1 MSIQY
6 INIGSNANDGTGD
19 DLRTAFLK
27 VNDNFQL
34 LATIGGETNIG
45 ANLGGGGGQVYAGK
59 TNETLNFR
67 TIAGDVNS
75 GITVNQSGNV
85 ITIASNFSVPA
96 SITTL
101 ISEDNSGQFTTTSPG
116 ATFRFNGT
124 GGVTTSLNANILTI
138 DGQFALVQDTLP
150 LLGGNLDLN
159 GSNITGLGNISIVG
173 NITSDNLTVG
183 RIVTPGVFPATA
195 TINGSLTVRGSTSLQ
210 AVTAT
215 SIVTNNI
222 ITAPGFTAT
231 SGAFTGN
238 LTGNSTG
245 THYGNVAL
253 KVVDPLDPN
262 YPEIVIVDSDTQ
274 TITGSHFGT
283 FSGGLT
289 GSLITGG
296 LALDGNSITGE
307 GRIEVTGSEVQ
318 TGTMAFTV
326 NGRFHGGDSPAGVA
340 PEADQG
346 PESAM
351 FTMTQQVYGF
361 SEPIRLRTV
370 SKNGSNS
377 IPLGPGI
384 RFESVNEIDPSD
396 PTTYDPLNPPTQP
409 EYVLHGYLGVLNYD
423 NGADTNPD
431 ISAFVARVRSD
442 DGDFVR
448 DIIIARGDNRVSISG
463 LDIED
468 SKISPK
474 YDEIAS
480 GVFGITPS
488 DLIITNGAS
497 NHYINFYGE
506 YDPNFQ
512 DEGFATG
519 PGYTG
524 YSFPKVIGAPGE
536 VLTVQLGTNLLT
548 WATPGGGGGGGGTT
562 LLNLTDVPDSY
573 ATHAGKLLR
582 VKSTSDGIEFT
593 NSFNATVTGSLI
605 GNASTATALQTAR
618 TINGFTFDGTQDVT
632 IDTRQIEE
640 LRQVA
645 SNANIVGSGGSIVST
660 INITTLESNLD
671 VNFGEPS
678 TNQGARKFRVGMD
691 IKGTQIS
698 NPVITNISLT
708 GGTFPTPNNDR
719 TVVITVT
726 FDAQV
731 VNAESNITITGEVQN
746 QWFNDEKVRSVFSV
760 SPGSALSYTSS
771 LGLFAL
777 NDSVSNVNNTLVRRN
792 GSGQVFLGTAYVSTL
807 TKNSA
812 DTEITVTSPISTN
825 SSITSS
831 ANITTT
837 GSVIAGFITLTGTG
851 NQTISSSAG
860 TNIILQPGTS
870 VDLSG
875 KKITNLSIAA
885 PTADSDA
892 ASKKYVDDEIQGL
905 FEETFQ
911 ELPVSGD
918 TGGTLNVQRSAI
930 FTVAGSS
937 NISTSTTGTG
947 VQINL
952 KNTISGVSVSGNLPV
967 TGNVTSSGGFIKG
980 GNVKIDGNAV
990 TQTVNGSDLNLV
1002 PGDLGGSVVVSG
1014 SDLKLVNSRL
1024 FLNGSDT
1031 MEFPP
1036 NTLEQSVT
1044 LVTATTFIRTAN
1056 WVDDSAGLAYASIAN
1071 GTPGQIKT
1079 IIMASRGTYG
1089 NALDTRPR
1097 YLILSGNINGATRT
1111 VNIAASD
1118 PNGSTTFL
1126 FLNNSW
1132 WRIAHVA

>member
-19 DLRTAFLK
+19 DLRSAFLK

-45 ANLGGGGGQVYAGK
+45 ANLGGGGGQVFAGK

-67 TIAGDVNS
+67 TIAGDVSS

-138 DGQFALVQDTLP
+138 DGQFSLVQDTLP

-159 GSNITGLGNISIVG
+159 GSNITGLGNISTVG

-183 RIVTPGVFPATA
+183 RIITAGVFPATA
-195 TINGSLTVRGSTSLQ
+195 TVNGSLTVQGSTSLQ

-231 SGAFTGN
+231 SGVFTGN

-262 YPEIVIVDSDTQ
+262 YPEIVIVNSNTQ

-283 FSGGLT
+283 FSGGVT
-289 GSLITGG
+289 GSLISGG
-296 LALDGNSITGE
+296 LALDGNNITGE
-307 GRIEVTGSEVQ
+307 GRIEVTGSDVQ
-318 TGTMAFTV
+318 TGTMALTV
-326 NGRFHGGDSPAGVA
+326 NGKFHGGDSPAGVA
-340 PEADQG
+340 PTADQG

-361 SEPIRLRTV
+361 SEPLRLRTT
-370 SKNGSNS
+370 SINGSNS
-377 IPLGPGI
+377 LPLGPGI
-384 RFESVNEIDPSD
+384 RFESTNIIDPTD
-396 PTTYDPLNPPTQP
+396 VLTYDPLNPPTQP
-409 EYVLHGYLGVLNYD
+409 EYVLHGYLGVLAYD
-423 NGADTNPD
+423 NGVDTD
-431 ISAFVARVRSD
+431 DTVSAFVARVRSND
-442 DGDFVR
+442 SDYVR
-448 DIIIARGDNRVSISG
+448 DIVIARGDGRISLSN
-463 LDIED
+463 LDISDAIIE
-468 SKISPK
+468 PK
-474 YDEIAS
+474 LDNIGGVSTIVPYDLLLRNNSA
-480 GVFGITPS
+480 G
-488 DLIITNGAS
+488 N
-497 NHYINFYGE
+497 YINFYGE
-506 YDPNFQ
+506 YDQAFL
-512 DEGFATG
+512 DEGRATG
-519 PGYTG
+519 VGYTG

-536 VLTVQLGTNLLT
+536 VLTVQIGTNLLT
-548 WATPGGGGGGGGTT
+548 WATPGGSGGGSGTT

-593 NSFNATVTGSLI
+593 NSFDATVTGSLI

-618 TINGFTFDGTQDVT
+618 TINGFTFDGTQNIT
-632 IDTRQIEE
+632 IDTRQVEE
-640 LRQVA
+640 LKQVA
-645 SNANIVGSGGSIVST
+645 SNANIAGSGGNIVST
-660 INITTLESNLD
+660 IVITTLESNLI
-671 VNFGEPS
+671 VNSGEPS

-691 IKGTQIS
+691 VKGTQIS
-698 NPVITNISLT
+698 NPVITNIALT
-708 GGTFPTPNNDR
+708 GGSTPTPNNDR
-719 TVVITVT
+719 TVNITVT
-726 FDAQV
+726 FDPQV
-731 VNAESNITITGEVQN
+731 VSADSNITITGEVQN
-746 QWFNDEKVRSVFSV
+746 QWFNELKARTVFSV

-771 LGLFAL
+771 LGVFTL
-777 NDSVSNVNNTLVRRN
+777 NDAVANLNDTLVKRDD
-792 GSGQVFLGTAYVSTL
+792 SGRVFLGTAYVSTL

-812 DTEITVTSPISTN
+812 DTAITVTSPISTN
-825 SSITSS
+825 SDITSS

-851 NQTISSSAG
+851 NQTIASSAG
-860 TNIILQPGTS
+860 SSIILQPGTS

-892 ASKKYVDDEIQGL
+892 SSKKYVDDEIQDL
-905 FEETFQ
+905 FEATFQ

-930 FTVAGSS
+930 FTVAGST

-967 TGNVTSSGGFIKG
+967 TGNVTSSGGFIRG

-990 TQTVNGSDLNLV
+990 TQTVSGSDLNLV
-1002 PGDLGGSVVVSG
+1002 PGDLGGSVIVSG

-1036 NTLEQSVT
+1036 NTLEQDIT

-1056 WVDDSAGLAYASIAN
+1056 WVDDSAGLAYANIAN
-1071 GTPGQIKT
+1071 GAPGQIKT

-1097 YLILSGNINGATRT
+1097 YLLLSGNINGATRT

-1118 PNGSTTFL
+1118 PNGSTTFM

-1132 WRIAHVA
+1132 WRISHVA

>member
-19 DLRTAFLK
+19 DLRSAFLK

-45 ANLGGGGGQVYAGK
+45 ANLGGGGGQVFAGK

-67 TIAGDVNS
+67 TIAGDVSS

-101 ISEDNSGQFTTTSPG
+101 ISDDNSGQFTTTSPG

-124 GGVTTSLNANILTI
+124 GGVSTSLNANILTI
-138 DGQFALVQDTLP
+138 DGQFSLVQDPIP

-159 GSNITGLGNISIVG
+159 GSNIVGLGNISTVG
-173 NITSDNLTVG
+173 DITSDNLTVG
-183 RIVTPGVFPATA
+183 RIITAGVFPATA
-195 TINGSLTVRGSTSLQ
+195 TVNGSLTVRGSTSLQ

-262 YPEIVIVDSDTQ
+262 FPEIVIVNSNTQ

-283 FSGGLT
+283 FSGGVT

-296 LALDGNSITGE
+296 LALDGNAITGE
-307 GRIEVTGSEVQ
+307 GRIAITGSDVQ
-318 TGTMAFTV
+318 TNTMAFTV

-340 PEADQG
+340 PAADQG

-396 PTTYDPLNPPTQP
+396 PLTYDPLNPPTQP

-423 NGADTNPD
+423 NGSDTNPD

-448 DIIIARGDNRVSISG
+448 DIIVARGDNRVSISG
-463 LDIED
+463 LDIEATR
-468 SKISPK
+468 ISPK

-488 DLIITNGAS
+488 DLILTNEATD
-497 NHYINFYGE
+497 HYINFYGE
-506 YDPNFQ
+506 YDPSFQ
-512 DEGFATG
+512 DEGVATG
-519 PGYTG
+519 VGYTG

-536 VLTVQLGTNLLT
+536 VLTVQIGTNLLT
-548 WATPGGGGGGGGTT
+548 WATPGGSGGGGGTT
-562 LLNLTDVPDSY
+562 LLNLTDVPASY

-618 TINGFTFDGTQDVT
+618 TINGFTFDGTQNITV
-632 IDTRQIEE
+632 DTRQVEE
-640 LRQVA
+640 LKQVA
-645 SNANIVGSGGSIVST
+645 SNANIAGSSGNIVSS
-660 INITTLESNLD
+660 IIITTLESNLT
-671 VNFGEPS
+671 VNSGEPS
-678 TNQGARKFRVGMD
+678 TDQGARKFRVGMD
-691 IKGTQIS
+691 VKGTQIS
-698 NPVITNISLT
+698 NPVISNISLT
-708 GGTFPTPNNDR
+708 GGSGNNDR
-719 TVVITVT
+719 TVNITVT

-731 VNAESNITITGEVQN
+731 VSAESNITITGEVQN
-746 QWFNDEKVRSVFSV
+746 QWFNELKARSVFSV
-760 SPGSALSYTSS
+760 SPGSALSYISS
-771 LGLFAL
+771 LGVFGLA
-777 NDSVSNVNNTLVRRN
+777 DSVSNVNNTLVKRN

-807 TKNSA
+807 TKNTA

-825 SSITSS
+825 SDITSS

-851 NQTISSSAG
+851 NQTIASSAG

-875 KKITNLSIAA
+875 KKITNLSIAT
-885 PTADSDA
+885 PTEDSDA
-892 ASKKYVDDEIQGL
+892 SSKKYVDDEIQDL
-905 FEETFQ
+905 FEATFQ

-930 FTVAGSS
+930 FTVAGST

-967 TGNVTSSGGFIKG
+967 TGNVTSSGGFIRG

-990 TQTVNGSDLNLV
+990 TQTVSGSDLNLV
-1002 PGDLGGSVVVSG
+1002 PGDLGGSVIVSG

-1036 NTLEQSVT
+1036 NTLEQSIT

-1056 WVDDSAGLAYASIAN
+1056 WVDDSAGLAYANIAN
-1071 GTPGQIKT
+1071 GAPGQIKT

-1097 YLILSGNINGATRT
+1097 YLLLSGNINGATRT

-1118 PNGSTTFL
+1118 PNGSTTFM

-1132 WRIAHVA
+1132 WRISHVA

>member
-19 DLRTAFLK
+19 DLRSAFLK

-45 ANLGGGGGQVYAGK
+45 ANLGGGGGQVFAGK

-67 TIAGDVNS
+67 TIAGDVSS

-101 ISEDNSGQFTTTSPG
+101 ISDDNSGQFTTTSPG

-124 GGVTTSLNANILTI
+124 GGVSTSLNANILTI
-138 DGQFALVQDTLP
+138 DGQFSLVQDPIP

-159 GSNITGLGNISIVG
+159 GSNIVGLGNISTVG
-173 NITSDNLTVG
+173 DITSDNLTVG
-183 RIVTPGVFPATA
+183 RIITAGVFPATA
-195 TINGSLTVRGSTSLQ
+195 TVNGSLTVRGSTSLQ

-215 SIVTNNI
+215 SIVTNNS

-262 YPEIVIVDSDTQ
+262 FPEIVIVNSNTQ

-283 FSGGLT
+283 FSGGVT

-296 LALDGNSITGE
+296 LALDGNAITGE
-307 GRIEVTGSEVQ
+307 GRIAITGSDVQ
-318 TGTMAFTV
+318 TNTMAFTV

-340 PEADQG
+340 PAADQG

-396 PTTYDPLNPPTQP
+396 PLTYDPLNPPTQP

-423 NGADTNPD
+423 NGSDTNPD

-448 DIIIARGDNRVSISG
+448 DIIVARGDNRVSISG
-463 LDIED
+463 LDIEATR
-468 SKISPK
+468 ISPK

-488 DLIITNGAS
+488 DLILTNEATD
-497 NHYINFYGE
+497 HYINFYGE
-506 YDPNFQ
+506 YDPSFQ
-512 DEGFATG
+512 DEGVATG
-519 PGYTG
+519 VGYTG

-536 VLTVQLGTNLLT
+536 VLTVQIGTNLLT
-548 WATPGGGGGGGGTT
+548 WATPGGSGGGGGTT

-618 TINGFTFDGTQDVT
+618 TINGFTFDGTQNITV
-632 IDTRQIEE
+632 DTRQVEE
-640 LRQVA
+640 LKQVA
-645 SNANIVGSGGSIVST
+645 SNANIAGSSGNIVSS
-660 INITTLESNLD
+660 IIITTLESNLT
-671 VNFGEPS
+671 VNSGEPS
-678 TNQGARKFRVGMD
+678 TDQGARKFRVGMD
-691 IKGTQIS
+691 VKGTQIS
-698 NPVITNISLT
+698 NPVISNISLT
-708 GGTFPTPNNDR
+708 GGSGNNDR
-719 TVVITVT
+719 TVNITVT

-731 VNAESNITITGEVQN
+731 VSAESNITITGEVQN
-746 QWFNDEKVRSVFSV
+746 QWFNELKARSVFSV
-760 SPGSALSYTSS
+760 SPGSALSYISS
-771 LGLFAL
+771 LGVFGLA
-777 NDSVSNVNNTLVRRN
+777 DSVSNVNNTLVKRN

-807 TKNSA
+807 TKNTA

-825 SSITSS
+825 SDITSS

-851 NQTISSSAG
+851 NQTIASSAG

-875 KKITNLSIAA
+875 KKITNLSIAT
-885 PTADSDA
+885 PTEDSDA
-892 ASKKYVDDEIQGL
+892 SSKKYVDDEIQDL
-905 FEETFQ
+905 FEATFQ

-930 FTVAGSS
+930 FTVAGST

-967 TGNVTSSGGFIKG
+967 TGNVTSSGGFIRG

-990 TQTVNGSDLNLV
+990 TQTVSGSDLNLV
-1002 PGDLGGSVVVSG
+1002 PGDLGGSVIVSG

-1036 NTLEQSVT
+1036 NTLEQSIT

-1056 WVDDSAGLAYASIAN
+1056 WVDDSAGLAYANIAN
-1071 GTPGQIKT
+1071 GAPGQIKT

-1097 YLILSGNINGATRT
+1097 YLLLSGNINGATRT

-1118 PNGSTTFL
+1118 PNGSTTFM

-1132 WRIAHVA
+1132 WRISHVA

>member
-1 MSIQY
+1 
-6 INIGSNANDGTGD
+6 
-19 DLRTAFLK
+19 
-27 VNDNFQL
+27 
-34 LATIGGETNIG
+34 
-45 ANLGGGGGQVYAGK
+45 
-59 TNETLNFR
+59 
-67 TIAGDVNS
+67 
-75 GITVNQSGNV
+75 
-85 ITIASNFSVPA
+85 
-96 SITTL
+96 
-101 ISEDNSGQFTTTSPG
+101 
-116 ATFRFNGT
+116 
-124 GGVTTSLNANILTI
+124 
-138 DGQFALVQDTLP
+138 
-150 LLGGNLDLN
+150 
-159 GSNITGLGNISIVG
+159 
-173 NITSDNLTVG
+173 
-183 RIVTPGVFPATA
+183 
-195 TINGSLTVRGSTSLQ
+195 
-210 AVTAT
+210 
-215 SIVTNNI
+215 
-222 ITAPGFTAT
+222 
-231 SGAFTGN
+231 
-238 LTGNSTG
+238 
-245 THYGNVAL
+245 
-253 KVVDPLDPN
+253 
-262 YPEIVIVDSDTQ
+262 
-274 TITGSHFGT
+274 
-283 FSGGLT
+283 
-289 GSLITGG
+289 
-296 LALDGNSITGE
+296 
-307 GRIEVTGSEVQ
+307 
-318 TGTMAFTV
+318 
-326 NGRFHGGDSPAGVA
+326 
-340 PEADQG
+340 
-346 PESAM
+346 
-351 FTMTQQVYGF
+351 
-361 SEPIRLRTV
+361 V

-448 DIIIARGDNRVSISG
+448 DIIVARGDNRVSISG
-463 LDIED
+463 LDIEA
-468 SKISPK
+468 SRISPK

-488 DLIITNGAS
+488 DLILTNEATD
-497 NHYINFYGE
+497 HYINFYGE
-506 YDPNFQ
+506 YDPSFQ
-512 DEGFATG
+512 DEGVATG
-519 PGYTG
+519 VGYTG

-536 VLTVQLGTNLLT
+536 VLTVQIGTNLLT
-548 WATPGGGGGGGGTT
+548 WATPGGSGGGSGTT

-593 NSFNATVTGSLI
+593 NSFDATVTGSLI

-618 TINGFTFDGTQDVT
+618 TINGFTFDGTQNITV
-632 IDTRQIEE
+632 DTRQIEE

-645 SNANIVGSGGSIVST
+645 SNANITGSGGNIVSSIV
-660 INITTLESNLD
+660 ITTLESNLT
-671 VNFGEPS
+671 VNSGEPS

-691 IKGTQIS
+691 VKGTQIS

-708 GGTFPTPNNDR
+708 GGTTPTPNNDR
-719 TVVITVT
+719 IVNITVT

-746 QWFNDEKVRSVFSV
+746 QWFNDAKVRSVFSV

-777 NDSVSNVNNTLVRRN
+777 NDSVSNVNNTLVKRN
-792 GSGQVFLGTAYVSTL
+792 GNGQVFLGTAYVSTL
-807 TKNSA
+807 TKNTA

-825 SSITSS
+825 SDITSS

-851 NQTISSSAG
+851 NQTIASSAG
-860 TNIILQPGTS
+860 SSIILQPGTS

-892 ASKKYVDDEIQGL
+892 SSKKYVDDEIQDL
-905 FEETFQ
+905 FEATFQ

-930 FTVAGSS
+930 FTVAGST

-967 TGNVTSSGGFIKG
+967 TGNVTSSGGFIRG

-990 TQTVNGSDLNLV
+990 TQTVSGSDLNLV
-1002 PGDLGGSVVVSG
+1002 PGDLGGSVIVSG

-1056 WVDDSAGLAYASIAN
+1056 WVDDSAGLAYANIAN

-1097 YLILSGNINGATRT
+1097 YLLLSGNINGATRT

-1118 PNGSTTFL
+1118 PNGSTTFM

-1132 WRIAHVA
+1132 WRISHVA